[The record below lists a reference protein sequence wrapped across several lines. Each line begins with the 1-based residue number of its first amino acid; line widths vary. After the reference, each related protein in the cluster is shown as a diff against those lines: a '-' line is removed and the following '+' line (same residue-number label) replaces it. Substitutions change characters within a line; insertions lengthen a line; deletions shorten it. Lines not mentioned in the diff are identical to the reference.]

1 MEKLLPIARQLSRA
15 KWLPP
20 LGIVLTLVILGLMV
34 ALGTRHLRQTIGS
47 QMVHRDAEVLDEV
60 ATLEQ
65 IGADSPGA
73 LAQQLDDVSGQLALA
88 LRLSRLREGVLA
100 TRLFDA
106 RGRFVAAMPALVRET
121 QLTPAEAA
129 DMVRL
134 RPLSRYEPAAR
145 LADHFLVG
153 PQAGPNAAARTPLL
167 SVLIP
172 IHAPGQ
178 TNLLAVAELIQD
190 GSGIARELAALDRN
204 LTRQAAL
211 AFVFSGGI
219 VALGLGWA
227 FRRLE
232 KITRQLHEHAADL
245 RRANQELALA
255 AKTSALGAVTAHVL
269 HGLTSPLA
277 GLQNFMATH
286 AGEDAEWQDAVRG
299 TQRMQALISEVVR
312 VLGEQSHGTS
322 YELPLA
328 ELAEVIC
335 DKMGPVAE
343 AARVNLA
350 LRLDADGGL
359 GNRDANLVLLIL
371 ENLLRNAIQATPPGR
386 TVGLHIGPAHNGVVF
401 EVADEGPGL
410 PEAVRENLFMP
421 CRSTKPG
428 GNGIGLALSRHL
440 ARHLGADLQL
450 VRSSDAGCTFALVL
464 SPELLV
470 NGRQSIH
477 PSNLDPA
484 LRSKNT
490 VCV

>member
-1 MEKLLPIARQLSRA
+1 MEKILPIARQLSRA

-20 LGIVLTLVILGLMV
+20 LVIVLTLVILGVMIS
-34 ALGTRHLRQTIGS
+34 LGTRQLRDTIGR
-47 QMVHRDAEVLDEV
+47 QIVHRDAEVLDEV

-73 LAQQLDDVSGQLALA
+73 LARQLDDTSGQLALA

-106 RGRFVAAMPALVRET
+106 QGRFVAAMPVLVKET

-129 DMVRL
+129 AMARL

-153 PQAGPNAAARTPLL
+153 PQAGSNDDARAPLL

-190 GSGIARELAALDRN
+190 GRGIARELAVLDRN

-211 AFVFSGGI
+211 AFLISGGI

-227 FRRLE
+227 FRRLQ
-232 KITRQLHEHAADL
+232 KITRLLQEHAADL
-245 RRANQELALA
+245 RRANQELTLT

-277 GLQNFMATH
+277 GLQNFMTTH
-286 AGEDAEWQDAVRG
+286 AVANAEWQDALRG
-299 TQRMQALISEVVR
+299 TQRMQALIGEIVR
-312 VLGEQSHGTS
+312 VLGEQSNGTS

-328 ELAEVIC
+328 ELAQIIC
-335 DKMGPVAE
+335 DKVRPAAE
-343 AARVNLA
+343 AAGVNFESGLA
-350 LRLDADGGL
+350 ARGALS
-359 GNRDANLVLLIL
+359 NRNANLVLLIL
-371 ENLLRNAIQATPPGR
+371 ENLLQNAVQATPRGR
-386 TVGLHIGPAHNGVVF
+386 IVHLHIGPAIHGVAC
-401 EVADEGPGL
+401 EVEDEGPGL
-410 PEAVRENLFMP
+410 PLTVRENLFMP

-428 GNGIGLALSRHL
+428 GNGIGLTLSRHL
-440 ARHLGADLQL
+440 ARHLGAELVL
-450 VRSSDAGCTFALVL
+450 VRSTEAGCIFALVL
-464 SPELLV
+464 PPELLV
-470 NGRQSIH
+470 NGHKPIH
-477 PSNLDPA
+477 KSTSQPA
-484 LRSKNT
+484 LHP
-490 VCV
+490 